1 MTRTTPA
8 GRTQARAWA
17 SRRGLEKRSRRYLG
31 AATRAWSAMINGWA
45 GAGGASRAKRERAR
59 RAMQGSTVAR
69 GKVRAA
75 TSSRG
80 WSNTN
85 SGTGAGE
92 SAQPVTGSAAGSQ
105 SGGGPR
111 AGAASAGRGK
121 GARGQ
126 AAAEAEHSPPAERR
140 AAMTWAQ
147 RLKRVITPVFPLLL
161 RSARRPRQGSGCAHR
176 ATRSGSRRRRAGLA
190 AGDALATAISAT
202 EVFNA
207 DRRALETT
215 RLPCDIAFGLP
226 LRFTWL
232 SSQSIR
238 G

>member
-1 MTRTTPA
+1 M
-8 GRTQARAWA
+8 GGGGGGGGEQ
-17 SRRGLEKRSRRYLG
+17 GK
-31 AATRAWSAMINGWA
+31 A
-45 GAGGASRAKRERAR
+45 GAGAPRDAGLD
-59 RAMQGSTVAR
+59 GSE
-69 GKVRAA
+69 GE
-75 TSSRG
+75 
-80 WSNTN
+80 
-85 SGTGAGE
+85 GAGGHQLE
-92 SAQPVTGSAAGSQ
+92 GLVEHELGHRCRGVSPAGHGLSRRIPER
-105 SGGGPR
+105 GGGPR

-161 RSARRPRQGSGCAHR
+161 RSARSPRQGSGCAHR

-215 RLPCDIAFGLP
+215 RLPCDTAFGLP